1 MSAIVPVEKTTTKVV
16 VRFAMDIID
25 LVLNTSA
32 NFRVITYDIEGSSID
47 TTSVLIA
54 GEDYA
59 AWGSN
64 DEYVIQFVA
73 TKLGFTLLP

>member
-1 MSAIVPVEKTTTKVV
+1 MSAIVPVEKTTTNVV
-16 VRFAMDIID
+16 VRFAMVITE

-32 NFRVITYDIEGSSID
+32 TFRVSTYDIDGRSID
-47 TTSVLIA
+47 VTSVLLA

>member
-1 MSAIVPVEKTTTKVV
+1 MSDIIPTEKTTTKVV

-32 NFRVITYDIEGSSID
+32 TFRVITYDIEGSSID
-47 TTSVLIA
+47 TTSVLLA
-54 GEDYA
+54 GEDYTN
-59 AWGSN
+59 WGTN

-73 TKLGFTLLP
+73 TQLGFTLV

>member
-1 MSAIVPVEKTTTKVV
+1 MSAIVPTEKTTTKVV
-16 VRFAMDIID
+16 VRFAMDITE

-32 NFRVITYDIEGSSID
+32 TFRVITYDIDGSSID
-47 TTSVLIA
+47 TTSILLA
-54 GEDYA
+54 GEDYT
-59 AWGSN
+59 AWGSD